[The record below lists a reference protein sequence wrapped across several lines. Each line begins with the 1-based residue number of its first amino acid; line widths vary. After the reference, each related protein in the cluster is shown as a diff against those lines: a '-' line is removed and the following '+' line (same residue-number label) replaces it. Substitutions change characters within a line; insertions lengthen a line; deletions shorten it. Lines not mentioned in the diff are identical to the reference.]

1 MKRNLV
7 FCLQMVLFFL
17 FSIGIKFC
25 IFHDQARVFP
35 LSTLAPVL
43 AYLLFILFFR
53 KMAVPIVLDVNKTM
67 LFKLI
72 QAIIIPVL
80 LAACCTCDFSYYF
93 LMQ

>member
-1 MKRNLV
+1 
-7 FCLQMVLFFL
+7 MVLFF
-17 FSIGIKFC
+17 FFTIVIEFC

-35 LSTLAPVL
+35 LSTLAPAL

-53 KMAVPIVLDVNKTM
+53 EMAVPIVLDVNKIV

-80 LAACCTCDFSYYF
+80 LAFVAFIAGNLF
-93 LMQ
+93 